1 MSRLAAVRMPPDRPT
16 VRPPDRPPDRRP
28 PPSPSPAVIF
38 PSVQVLRPILA
49 AGLVLLAFGCGR
61 GREQRLALARLPATT
76 RVPAPSSMLRLARE
90 GGLARLYRVP
100 SLEPSSWKAE
110 DKLPV
115 VEKVV
120 GADPEQGVVFS
131 LDDKRNLVTLDLET
145 RRVRTYLEQ
154 VRAAAMGPDGALYA
168 VDTGSTVT
176 QMVRRAPVR
185 FRSKL
190 QGVPQELHA
199 TMTGALLA
207 RIGEKAPVLE
217 VLGSDQAPVSTTLP
231 SDRLAPSFYGDLVAV
246 ATDTAVV
253 VYETQGKR
261 PPRSIPMS
269 GHPRA
274 VLFSPSGH
282 RLYVAQEDNELLV
295 LDRYSFD
302 RLAAIELPGPA
313 KGLRGDR
320 FGQWLLVQPASG
332 DSAWIIDIGRDR
344 LKGTVPTRW
353 AADLPAVASPNA
365 LLVRRGKD
373 VVALDLATGGFPDS
387 GRVVDGAAD
396 EWLAVAWRP
405 VHDIEAGTTTDSTA
419 VASADSGAAPSVYLQ
434 VSSSQNPAWANE
446 LADKLRAA
454 GLPAS
459 VLPPTRG
466 DEAHRV
472 VLGPYATREQAEET
486 GRKIGMPSF
495 VVSGQDAPDR

>member
-1 MSRLAAVRMPPDRPT
+1 V
-16 VRPPDRPPDRRP
+16 
-28 PPSPSPAVIF
+28 
-38 PSVQVLRPILA
+38 
-49 AGLVLLAFGCGR
+49 GLVLLAGGCRR
-61 GREQRLALARLPATT
+61 GREPRLSLDKLPATT
-76 RVPAPSSMLRLARE
+76 RVPAASSMLRLSHD
-90 GGLARLYRVP
+90 GGFARLYRVP

-110 DKLPV
+110 DKLPA
-115 VEKVV
+115 VEKVI
-120 GADPEQGVVFS
+120 GADPEQGVVFA
-131 LDDKRNLVTLDLET
+131 LDEKRNLVTLDLET

-190 QGVPQELHA
+190 QGSPQELHA

-207 RIGEKAPVLE
+207 RVGEKAPVLE

-231 SDRLAPSFYGDLVAV
+231 SDRVAPSFYGDLVAV
-246 ATDTAVV
+246 ATDTAVI

-261 PPRSIPMS
+261 PPRSIHLA
-269 GHPRA
+269 GHPRD

-282 RLYVAQEDNELLV
+282 RLYVAQEDDELLV
-295 LDRYSFD
+295 FDRYSFG
-302 RLAAIELPGPA
+302 RLAAIALPGPA
-313 KGLRGDR
+313 RALRGDR
-320 FGQWLLVQPASG
+320 FGQWLLVRPASG
-332 DSAWIIDIGRDR
+332 DSAWVVDIGRGR

-353 AADLPAVASPNA
+353 AGDLPAVASPNT

-373 VVALDLATGGFPDS
+373 VAALDLGTNGFAES
-387 GRVVDGAAD
+387 GRVADGAAD

-405 VHDIEAGTTTDSTA
+405 AHDVEAGAATDSLA
-419 VASADSGAAPSVYLQ
+419 VAGADSGAGAPSVYLQ
-434 VSSSQNPAWANE
+434 VSSSQNPAWASE
-446 LADKLRAA
+446 LAEKLRAA

-459 VLPPTRG
+459 VLAPTRG

-495 VVSGQDAPDR
+495 VVSGQDAPGR

>member
-1 MSRLAAVRMPPDRPT
+1 LK
-16 VRPPDRPPDRRP
+16 
-28 PPSPSPAVIF
+28 PSAFTLSPGYLPGVTA
-38 PSVQVLRPILA
+38 PRPILA
-49 AGLVLLAFGCGR
+49 AGLVVLAFGCGR
-61 GREQRLALARLPATT
+61 EQRLAVDKLPATT
-76 RVPAPSSMLRLARE
+76 RGPAPSSVLRLSNE
-90 GGLARLYRVP
+90 GGVARLYRVP

-115 VEKVV
+115 VDRVV
-120 GADPEQGVVFS
+120 GADPEQGLVFS
-131 LDDKRNLVTLDLET
+131 LDKKRNLVTLDLET

-185 FRSKL
+185 FRAKL
-190 QGVPQELHA
+190 QGMPQELHA

-207 RIGEKAPVLE
+207 RVGEKAPVLE
-217 VLGSDQAPVSTTLP
+217 VLGSDQPPVSTTLP
-231 SDRLAPSFYGDLVAV
+231 SERMAPTFYGDLVAV

-253 VYETQGKR
+253 LYETQGKR
-261 PPRSIPMS
+261 PPRSIHLS
-269 GHPRA
+269 GHPKA

-282 RLYVAQEDNELLV
+282 RLYVAQEDDELLV
-295 LDRYSFD
+295 FDRYGGEE
-302 RLAAIELPGPA
+302 LEAIDLPGPA
-313 KGLRGDR
+313 RGLRGDR
-320 FGQWLLVQPASG
+320 FGQWLLVRPASG
-332 DSAWIIDIGRDR
+332 DSAWVIDVGRGR
-344 LKGTVPTRW
+344 LSGTVAARW
-353 AADLPAVASPNA
+353 SADLPAVASPNT
-365 LLVRRGKD
+365 LLVRRGND
-373 VVALDLATGGFPDS
+373 VVALDLASDGFAEV
-387 GRVVDGAAD
+387 GRVADGAAD

-405 VHDIEAGTTTDSTA
+405 ARDAESDASADSAA
-419 VASADSGAAPSVYLQ
+419 VASADSGTAAPSVYLQ

-446 LADKLRAA
+446 LAEKLRGA

-459 VLPPTRG
+459 VLAPTRG

-495 VVSGQDAPDR
+495 IVSGQDAPDR